1 MNYKRILLK
10 LSGESLMG
18 DVENINKGKA
28 REIAELIKRVREM
41 GIEVGIVI
49 GGGNFFRGRSNQ
61 DMNPKHVDTMGM
73 LGTVSNALGLADAME
88 KEELPFIVSTPFDL
102 NREEELIPIYT
113 PEEVL
118 EKIKDHVVVFGGG
131 TGHIG
136 CSTDTAASNKASL
149 IKADVIIKL
158 TNVEGVYNK
167 DPNKYADAVMYDF
180 LTHQEVLDNPEIKV
194 MDIPAI
200 EECQRNNID
209 IAVINFNDQK
219 NLIKVLNGEKIG
231 TRISSNR

>member
-1 MNYKRILLK
+1 MYKRILIK

-18 DVENINKGKA
+18 DVAIIDKEKT
-28 REIAELIKRVREM
+28 REIAKLIKQVRDM

-167 DPNKYADAVMYDF
+167 DPNKYEDAVMYDY
-180 LTHQEVLDNPEIKV
+180 LTHQEVLDNPEINV

-200 EECQRNNID
+200 EECQRHNID

>member
-1 MNYKRILLK
+1 MYKRILIK

-18 DVENINKGKA
+18 DVAIIDKEKT
-28 REIAELIKRVREM
+28 REIAKLIKQVRDM

>member
-1 MNYKRILLK
+1 MYKRILIK

-18 DVENINKGKA
+18 DVAIIDKEKT
-28 REIAELIKRVREM
+28 REIAKLIKQVRDM

-113 PEEVL
+113 PVEVL
-118 EKIKDHVVVFGGG
+118 EKMRKYYKEERALGSF
-131 TGHIG
+131 
-136 CSTDTAASNKASL
+136 KA
-149 IKADVIIKL
+149 
-158 TNVEGVYNK
+158 
-167 DPNKYADAVMYDF
+167 F
-180 LTHQEVLDNPEIKV
+180 L
-194 MDIPAI
+194 
-200 EECQRNNID
+200 
-209 IAVINFNDQK
+209 
-219 NLIKVLNGEKIG
+219 
-231 TRISSNR
+231 